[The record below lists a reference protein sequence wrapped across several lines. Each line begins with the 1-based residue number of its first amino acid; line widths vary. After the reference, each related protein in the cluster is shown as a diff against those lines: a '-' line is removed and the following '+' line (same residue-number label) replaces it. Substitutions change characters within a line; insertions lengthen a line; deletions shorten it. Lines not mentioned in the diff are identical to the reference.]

1 MWHQAWP
8 QNDLLLLKAKTLKLC
23 FCKVHLIFIL
33 SALKML
39 KTPNFDVTLF
49 EKKLMTIKYIFLWHQ
64 AWLHNDLLLLKTK
77 LQLLHHTYLWPPL
90 KWHNKAMDKGKI
102 EAMATKFS
110 EKFAIIMLKKH
121 RKFCRRGLTHLDAT
135 PIFKKSSGSFW
146 DTL

>member
-1 MWHQAWP
+1 MAKKGFFLCDQAWP
-8 QNDLLLLKAKTLKLC
+8 
-23 FCKVHLIFIL
+23 
-33 SALKML
+33 
-39 KTPNFDVTLF
+39 
-49 EKKLMTIKYIFLWHQ
+49 
-64 AWLHNDLLLLKTK
+64 HNDLLHFKTK

-90 KWHNKAMDKGKI
+90 MWHNKAMDKGKI

-135 PIFKKSSGSFW
+135 AIFKKSSGYFW